1 MATCKA
7 AIIPEKGAKFSII
20 DNHPVRAPTRGE
32 AQVKV
37 ICTGVCHSDCFAV
50 YGAMGNSFPRAPGH
64 EVIGDIISVG
74 EDVSGFSVGQRVAIG
89 WFGGACG
96 TCANCRR
103 GDFIYCAKHLTCGIS
118 YDGGYAGIINIPQSA
133 LAKVPEGM
141 EPEIAGPLACAGI
154 TVFNALRNQN
164 IPHGKVVAIQGC
176 GGLGH
181 LGIQFARAMGYE
193 TVCISTS
200 NAKRDLALELGAHHY
215 FSTADVD
222 VVAELNK
229 LGGAACILS
238 TALDAKAMGALING
252 LSTKGKLVVLG
263 ADQKT
268 FEVSPLQLIG
278 GGKTVTGWPSGTST
292 DTEDTLKFAHLFGIK
307 PKIEVFSIDEAQQA
321 YDRMMSGK
329 ATFRVVIK
337 H

>member
-1 MATCKA
+1 
-7 AIIPEKGAKFSII
+7 
-20 DNHPVRAPTRGE
+20 
-32 AQVKV
+32 
-37 ICTGVCHSDCFAV
+37 
-50 YGAMGNSFPRAPGH
+50 MGNTFPRAPGH
-64 EVIGDIISVG
+64 EVIGDIASVG
-74 EDVSGFSVGQRVAIG
+74 EEVSGFSVGQRVAVG

-96 TCANCRR
+96 ACSHCRR
-103 GDFIYCAKHLTCGIS
+103 GDFIYCDKHLVCGIS
-118 YDGGYAGIINIPQSA
+118 YDGGYSGLIVVPQSA

-200 NAKRDLALELGAHHY
+200 NSKRELALQLGAHHY
-215 FSTADVD
+215 FSTADVN
-222 VVAELNK
+222 VVEELNK

-238 TALDAKAMGALING
+238 TALDAKAMGPLING
-252 LSTKGKLVVLG
+252 LSTKGKLVLLG
-263 ADQKT
+263 AGNGT
-268 FEVSPLQLIG
+268 FDLSPLQLIM
-278 GGKTVTGWPSGTST
+278 GGKTVMGWPSGTAV

-307 PKIEVFSIDEAQQA
+307 PKIEVFSIDDVQAA

-329 ATFRVVIK
+329 AVFRVVIK

>member
-1 MATCKA
+1 
-7 AIIPEKGAKFSII
+7 
-20 DNHPVRAPTRGE
+20 
-32 AQVKV
+32 
-37 ICTGVCHSDCFAV
+37 
-50 YGAMGNSFPRAPGH
+50 MGNSFPRSPGH
-64 EVIGDIISVG
+64 EVVGDITAVG
-74 EDVSGFSVGQRVAIG
+74 EDVIGFNVGNQVAVG

-96 TCANCRR
+96 GCVSCRR
-103 GDFIYCAKHLTCGIS
+103 GDFIFCDKHLVCGMS
-118 YDGGYAGIINIPQSA
+118 YDGGYSGVITVPQSA
-133 LAKVPEGM
+133 LAKVPAGM

-154 TVFNALRNQN
+154 TVFNSLRNQN

-200 NAKRDLALELGAHHY
+200 NAKKELALELGAHHY
-215 FSTADVD
+215 FSTADCD
-222 VVAELNK
+222 VVQELQK

-238 TALDAKAMGALING
+238 TALDAKAMGALTNG
-252 LSTKGKLVVLG
+252 LSKRGKLVLLG
-263 ADQKT
+263 ADRAT
-268 FEVSPLQLIG
+268 FEVSPVQLIG
-278 GGKTVTGWPSGTST
+278 GGKIIMGWPSGIST

-307 PKIEVFSIDEAQQA
+307 PRIEVFPVDEAQQA

-329 ATFRVVIK
+329 AIFRVVIK